1 MAVDPKPFQDL
12 GYTTT
17 MKAETELSPG
27 EWLYVGG
34 LGQHYQVTEANYDA
48 SLADATQVK
57 GNRDQLKAAWN
68 TFHNNFDNWPTMTAG
83 QKDTANRQAQ
93 RALAHLIRNFAEDA

>member
-1 MAVDPKPFQDL
+1 MAIDPQPFIDL
-12 GYTTT
+12 GYQVSH
-17 MKAETELSPG
+17 KPG
-27 EWLYVGG
+27 QEGAVEEMSVYGHGPTYL
-34 LGQHYQVTEANYDA
+34 VTEANYDDT
-48 SLADATQVK
+48 LATTTELK